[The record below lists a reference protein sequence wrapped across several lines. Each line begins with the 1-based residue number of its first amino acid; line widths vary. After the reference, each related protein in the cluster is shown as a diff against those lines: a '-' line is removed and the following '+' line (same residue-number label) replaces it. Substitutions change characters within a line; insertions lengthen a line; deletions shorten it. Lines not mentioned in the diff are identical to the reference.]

1 LDYALAR
8 KLLNGAC
15 QGILNG
21 KLAS

>member
-15 QGILNG
+15 QVIING